1 MLTLLRNIYKSPRTF
16 SVFQNNL
23 GRWRIEN
30 EYKTNLNADYANNDH
45 CSCSPMI
52 QDNDCDDTTH
62 RTDEY
67 APFLVEFVQD
77 VRKQ

>member
-1 MLTLLRNIYKSPRTF
+1 MLTLLRNIFKSPRTF
-16 SVFQNNL
+16 VFQTNL

-30 EYKTNLNADYANNDH
+30 EYKTNLKADYANNDH

-52 QDNDCDDTTH
+52 QDNDCDDTNH

-77 VRKQ
+77 VRK

>member
-1 MLTLLRNIYKSPRTF
+1 MLTLLRNIFKSPRTYT
-16 SVFQNNL
+16 VFQTNL

-30 EYKTNLNADYANNDH
+30 EYKTNLKADYANNDH

-67 APFLVEFVQD
+67 SPFLVEFVQD